1 MPSSAR
7 HKYLLCILL
16 GFLSVSSVFSQE
28 TLIKSIYFGGGSYYI
43 DGVQVHDIKE
53 FIQSIPNIEKYQISI
68 SSYTDNVGGV
78 EYNKWLS
85 QQRSQ
90 SVRRELIRLNIE
102 NERILQ
108 EDNGQFNNLYDN
120 NTHRGRMANRRVD
133 IILTP
138 LFL

>member
-1 MPSSAR
+1 MPLLAFR
-7 HKYLLCILL
+7 KYLLTLLL
-16 GFLSVSSVFSQE
+16 GCLTVLSVFSQE

-43 DGVQVHDIKE
+43 DGVQVNDIKE
-53 FIQSIPNIEKYQISI
+53 FIQSVPNIEQYQISI

-90 SVRRELIRLNIE
+90 SVRRELIRLSIE